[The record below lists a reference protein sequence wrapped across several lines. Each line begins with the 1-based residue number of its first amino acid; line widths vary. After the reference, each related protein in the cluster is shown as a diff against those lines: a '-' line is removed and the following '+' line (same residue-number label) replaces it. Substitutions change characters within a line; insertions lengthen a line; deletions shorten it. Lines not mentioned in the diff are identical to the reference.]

1 MSSARKPSELD
12 RSVAPIG
19 DAPIDV
25 ARLAPE
31 PLAAEDVY
39 IRRLLRRFISDPH
52 LVDDLTQET
61 WLAALR
67 HGAAARF
74 LARAWLGR
82 VAQNHAFQALRG
94 RARRIARET
103 EVARSLALT
112 PEELEPAHELALD
125 EELRARV
132 RTALQTLGEPYRTV
146 LQLRFF
152 EDLGPTEIAARLELP
167 TETVR
172 TRIKRALQQLKLGLQ
187 RRP

>member
-12 RSVAPIG
+12 RGVAPS
-19 DAPIDV
+19 DV
-25 ARLAPE
+25 GRLGPE
-31 PLAAEDVY
+31 PLAAEDRY

-52 LVDDLTQET
+52 LVDDLAQDT

-67 HGAAARF
+67 NGGATRF

-103 EVARSLALT
+103 EVARALALS
-112 PEELEPAHELALD
+112 PETLEPAHELALGA
-125 EELRARV
+125 ELRARV
-132 RTALQTLGEPYRTV
+132 LAALEALDEPYRTV
-146 LQLRFF
+146 LELRFF
-152 EDLGPTEIAARLELP
+152 EDLGPTEIATRLGLP

-172 TRIKRALQQLKLGLQ
+172 TRTKRALQQLKLGLQ
-187 RRP
+187 KRR